1 MPDGVFVTLEGGEG
15 AGKSTQIARLAERL
29 RSLGKDVIVTREPG
43 GSVGAEE
50 IRQLLVKGDN
60 GRWDPLSETL
70 LLYAAR
76 RDHCMRVIE
85 PALAAGKFVLSDRF
99 ADSTMAYQGYGLGLE
114 RETIRRLHR
123 LILDGFEPDLTLI
136 LDLPV
141 MTGLERSLARLEKD
155 GQDAEDRY
163 ENMDVEFHERMR
175 QGFIEIAAGDP
186 KRCKLIDANQQSNAV
201 SEAIWDLVCG
211 RFELTL

>member
-1 MPDGVFVTLEGGEG
+1 MNSGVFVTFEGGEG
-15 AGKSTQIARLAERL
+15 AGKSTQIVWLAEHL
-29 RSLGKDVIVTREPG
+29 QALGKEVIVTREPG

-50 IRQLLVKGDN
+50 IRRLLVTGEG

-76 RDHCMRVIE
+76 RDHCLRVIE
-85 PALAAGKFVLSDRF
+85 PALAAGKWVLSDRF

-123 LILDGFEPDLTLI
+123 LILDGFEPSLTLI

-141 MTGLERSLARLEKD
+141 MTGLERSLARLARE
-155 GQDAEDRY
+155 GQNAEDRY
-163 ENMDVEFHERMR
+163 ENMDMAFHERMR
-175 QGFIEIAAGDP
+175 QGFIDIAANDP
-186 KRCKLIDANQQSNAV
+186 RRCKIIDANQNSQAV
-201 SEAIWDLVCG
+201 SDAIWTLVNSH
-211 RFELTL
+211 FEIAA

>member
-1 MPDGVFVTLEGGEG
+1 MNSGVFVTFEGGEG
-15 AGKSTQIARLAERL
+15 AGKSTQIVWLAEHL
-29 RSLGKDVIVTREPG
+29 RALGKEVIVTREPG

-50 IRQLLVKGDN
+50 IRRLLVTGEG

-76 RDHCMRVIE
+76 RDHCLRVIE
-85 PALAAGKFVLSDRF
+85 PALAAGKWVLSDRF

-123 LILDGFEPDLTLI
+123 LILDGFEPSLTLI

-141 MTGLERSLARLEKD
+141 MTGLERSLARLARE
-155 GQDAEDRY
+155 GQNAEDRY
-163 ENMDVEFHERMR
+163 ENMDMAFHERMR
-175 QGFIEIAAGDP
+175 QGFIDIAANDP
-186 KRCKLIDANQQSNAV
+186 RRCKIIDANQNSQAV
-201 SEAIWDLVCG
+201 SDAIWTLVNSH
-211 RFELTL
+211 FEIAA

>member
-1 MPDGVFVTLEGGEG
+1 VNSGVFVTFEGGEG
-15 AGKSTQIARLAERL
+15 AGKSTQIVWLAEHL
-29 RSLGKDVIVTREPG
+29 QALGKEVIVTREPG

-50 IRQLLVKGDN
+50 IRRLLVTGEG

-76 RDHCMRVIE
+76 RDHCLRVIE
-85 PALAAGKFVLSDRF
+85 PALAAGKWVLSDRF

-123 LILDGFEPDLTLI
+123 LILDGFEPSLTLI

-141 MTGLERSLARLEKD
+141 MTGLERSLARLARE
-155 GQDAEDRY
+155 GQNAEDRY
-163 ENMDVEFHERMR
+163 ENMDMAFHERMR
-175 QGFIEIAAGDP
+175 QGFIDIAANDP
-186 KRCKLIDANQQSNAV
+186 RRCKIIDANQNSQAV
-201 SEAIWDLVCG
+201 SDAIWTLVNSH
-211 RFELTL
+211 FEIAA